1 MGQFSQLF
9 NIFKPLVT
17 DGMTF
22 LQSMSVLIA
31 GCMATWYKL
40 REMVADVQEDQMF
53 SQKNKKVFACL
64 IFIFIIPTIIKIV
77 QSYVNKG

>member
-1 MGQFSQLF
+1 
-9 NIFKPLVT
+9 
-17 DGMTF
+17 
-22 LQSMSVLIA
+22 
-31 GCMATWYKL
+31 MATWYKL

-53 SQKNKKVFACL
+53 SQKNKKVFTCL

>member
-53 SQKNKKVFACL
+53 NPTLTKGELALCSL
-64 IFIFIIPTIIKIV
+64 FIVYIDIRKD
-77 QSYVNKG
+77 G